1 MELFK
6 QLGKVDVVHVPYK
19 AATQAATDVIGG
31 YLDFAV
37 MSNAAAIPFHRSGK
51 VKIIVILGPERTSA
65 LPNVPSAV
73 EAGIPGLQMVQW
85 FGILAPAGTPS
96 DIITKLNVEINRALA
111 APEVRDRLTSGGLTP
126 KGSTVEEFAALI
138 RSDYERFAKVFKRS
152 GAKPA
157 P

>member
-1 MELFK
+1 
-6 QLGKVDVVHVPYK
+6 
-19 AATQAATDVIGG
+19 
-31 YLDFAV
+31 
-37 MSNAAAIPFHRSGK
+37 
-51 VKIIVILGPERTSA
+51 VILGPERTSA

-126 KGSTVEEFAALI
+126 KESTVEEFAALI

-157 P
+157 PQFALSGLRDRNCKSTPHP